1 MGHQAQTDNQ
11 VPRDSKDH
19 QDRLVPSVSQD
30 LTDHPAVPELWDSLD
45 WQDRPDLQA
54 RQGVQ
59 GRTDLRVLRVLK
71 VARDRVGRSEV
82 QDQRDLLVLQDFL
95 GPRDQWALL
104 ELQALQVTLEPVVQQ
119 VSRVQA
125 DKQDL
130 PGLRE
135 LLDQ

>member
-1 MGHQAQTDNQ
+1 
-11 VPRDSKDH
+11 
-19 QDRLVPSVSQD
+19 
-30 LTDHPAVPELWDSLD
+30 
-45 WQDRPDLQA
+45 
-54 RQGVQ
+54 
-59 GRTDLRVLRVLK
+59 LRVLRVLK